1 MTFDE
6 VQIDVK
12 CLLAVNAIDNTD
24 EGCHIRLVRMTFCQ
38 FVVLVSCTK
47 FLKENSFQFC
57 EVGRSQLLK
66 VLNLT
71 ECSIVAMRSEVVDN
85 TLFVGCLDNYIHA
98 TIYHFVLI
106 LNIND
111 KFLCLTLFLQQLH
124 KVTQV

>member
-1 MTFDE
+1 MSFSE
-6 VQIDVK
+6 VQIAVE

-38 FVVLVSCTK
+38 FAVLVSCTK
-47 FLKENSFQFC
+47 FLKEDSLQFC
-57 EVGRSQLLK
+57 EVGRSQLFK

-85 TLFVGCLDNYIHA
+85 TLFVGCPDKGIHA
-98 TIYHFVLI
+98 TLYHFVLI
-106 LNIND
+106 LNVND